1 MRRPLIPVIHMIFSP
16 HVPSPGVSRHPL
28 PKGEGKRNPFFLHPF
43 FGLVLLGIVLA
54 TLHAWQGIT
63 TDEAKYLLNIPY
75 PHPPLA
81 RGIIGFTQWI
91 PGQEILWRVLLA
103 VALLLAAELARA
115 FASAREKGATFL
127 LAGLWVLSVA
137 VFVSAGQI
145 LLAPITAVS
154 MLVFCYWYLKG
165 EDLPAR
171 TRQNDSVGLADP
183 RYGSSGERVVGWMA
197 LLWLASLFTA
207 YQAVL
212 FLPVV
217 MAVFWRLKLPRWQ
230 RLIALV
236 GPVLLLVLYTAM
248 NPLAFASMITASGQ
262 NLGGG
267 TVFTALRGVAWLW
280 LLGGSLVLSVLGTI
294 GMFSARRWPL
304 ILSFLFVAGFIFLSF
319 RPYYSILFTPLL
331 LAGLASSPSLMR
343 RTGTILLVTLVCA
356 LVLIPISFPRFGP
369 SPVPAVYAAVQK
381 AEIPAGATAIIVGPF
396 GHEWQYGPYTVRRM
410 ITNPQLLDSAR
421 VAVCLADCPDIRGR
435 EGWEQLSGVPV
446 ETWVRPIR

>member
-1 MRRPLIPVIHMIFSP
+1 
-16 HVPSPGVSRHPL
+16 
-28 PKGEGKRNPFFLHPF
+28 
-43 FGLVLLGIVLA
+43 
-54 TLHAWQGIT
+54 
-63 TDEAKYLLNIPY
+63 
-75 PHPPLA
+75 
-81 RGIIGFTQWI
+81 
-91 PGQEILWRVLLA
+91 
-103 VALLLAAELARA
+103 
-115 FASAREKGATFL
+115 
-127 LAGLWVLSVA
+127 
-137 VFVSAGQI
+137 
-145 LLAPITAVS
+145 
-154 MLVFCYWYLKG
+154 
-165 EDLPAR
+165 
-171 TRQNDSVGLADP
+171 
-183 RYGSSGERVVGWMA
+183 MA

-207 YQAVL
+207 YQAIL

-343 RTGTILLVTLVCA
+343 RTGTILLATLVCA

-381 AEIPAGATAIIVGPF
+381 AGIPAGATAIIAGPF

-421 VAVCLADCPDIRGR
+421 VAVCLSDCPDIRGR
-435 EGWEQLSGVPV
+435 AGWEILPGVPV
-446 ETWVRPIR
+446 EVWVRPVR